1 MRNVNLALSKMKSNY
16 ALFLSELQSSL
27 KAAAYA
33 VLIIVGISLTFS
45 YTYFA
50 INPTTEENV
59 D

>member
-1 MRNVNLALSKMKSNY
+1 MKSNY
-16 ALFLSELQSSL
+16 DLFLSELQSSL